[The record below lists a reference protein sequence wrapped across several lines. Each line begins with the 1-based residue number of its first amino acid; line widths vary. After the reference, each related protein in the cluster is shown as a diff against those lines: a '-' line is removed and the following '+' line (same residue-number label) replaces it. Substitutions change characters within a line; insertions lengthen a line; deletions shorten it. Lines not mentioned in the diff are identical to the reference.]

1 MWKSLC
7 RKTDLVLV
15 MRAWDGQRNH
25 QYCGW
30 LDHWWMWYACC
41 LPYVRL
47 IWLKK
52 KEQEEVRGGSMYV
65 IVCRDQ
71 CMLLYTIQFWS
82 YCFCC
87 QKLSWL
93 NGAMLPVRFLWQ
105 CLHVFFVTSPNSTP
119 HIAYH
124 VTLWLWNLELSLAF
138 FFFLLL
144 RAAVAVSSG
153 CDLLIIYSQ
162 MGLLLLLNE
171 YR

>member
-52 KEQEEVRGGSMYV
+52 KRTRRSKRGINVCYCMSGSMYV
-65 IVCRDQ
+65 IVHYTVLK
-71 CMLLYTIQFWS
+71 LLFLLSEAVMAEWCNAPCEIFMAMPP
-82 YCFCC
+82 CIFCYFP
-87 QKLSWL
+87 Q
-93 NGAMLPVRFLWQ
+93 
-105 CLHVFFVTSPNSTP
+105 LHPP
-119 HIAYH
+119 HCISCNTVVVKSRAIPC
-124 VTLWLWNLELSLAF
+124 F
-138 FFFLLL
+138 FFFFTFK
-144 RAAVAVSSG
+144 SCSG
-153 CDLLIIYSQ
+153 
-162 MGLLLLLNE
+162 GF
-171 YR
+171 